1 MIIDTHAHLDFPEF
15 AGDIDALVRRAADV
29 GVTRIIT
36 IGTSIESSRRAVALA
51 EQYPGIYA
59 AIGIHPNSAIEA
71 EPDAMEA
78 LRELARSP
86 RVVAI
91 GETGLDYYR
100 LPSSRMAHNK
110 IEALANEETAD
121 IEAAIEDGAVK
132 STQSVLFQQQLDLAV
147 ELGLNVVIHQR
158 GDAWDDTLDLLEP
171 YEGKLRAVFHC
182 FGGTPEQAKEVI
194 DSGHLVSFTGII
206 TFKNAQTVQET
217 ATSIAPGTFMLETD
231 APYLAPVPFR
241 GKRCEPA
248 YTRLTAE
255 KVAALRGDPLDEI
268 ARCTSRTA
276 EEFFRFNR

>member
-15 AGDIDALVRRAADV
+15 AGEIDALIERAASV
-29 GVTRIIT
+29 GVTRIVT
-36 IGTSIESSRRAVALA
+36 IGTNVEGSRRAVALA
-51 EQYPGIYA
+51 EQYPGVYA
-59 AIGIHPNSAIEA
+59 AIGIHPNSAMEA
-71 EPDAMEA
+71 EPDAIEA
-78 LRELARSP
+78 LRELAKSP

-100 LPSSRMAHNK
+100 LPSSRLASNK
-110 IEALANEETAD
+110 IEALANEEPANIT
-121 IEAAIEDGAVK
+121 AAIEDGAVK
-132 STQSVLFQQQLDLAV
+132 SAQSMLFQQQLDLAV

-158 GDAWDDTLDLLEP
+158 GPAWEDTLDLLQP
-171 YEGKLRAVFHC
+171 YQGKLRAVFHC
-182 FGGTPEQAKEVI
+182 FGGTPEQAEEVI
-194 DSGHLVSFTGII
+194 QLGHLVSFTGIV

-217 ATSIAPGTFMLETD
+217 AASIAPGTFMLETD
-231 APYLAPVPFR
+231 APYLAPIPFR

-268 ARCTSRTA
+268 ARITSATA